1 MRQIQRT
8 GLVAAGIL
16 AGALLVV
23 GCGSEEEPS
32 AGAQQLDGRMAP
44 QEMSSDDARRP
55 TQPGMPAADVK
66 KRDD

>member
-8 GLVAAGIL
+8 GPVVAGIV

-23 GCGSEEEPS
+23 GCSGEEESS
-32 AGAQQLDGRMAP
+32 AGARHLDGRMAP
-44 QEMSSDDARRP
+44 QDLSNDEARRP